1 MSTYTQLLY
10 HMVFSTHQRKPT
22 LSENGRSELFAFIFG
37 LLKNKNCHLYRING
51 MEDHLHIF
59 THIHPT
65 IAVSS
70 LIKDIKLASS
80 DMIKRNRLFDDFEGW
95 QKGYGAFTVNYAS
108 KDKLIAYIKNQQ
120 EHHQK
125 VNFLDEYKKI
135 LEENGIE
142 FDEKYLLWLKF
153 WHLVFFQ
160 IQSRCGWENQHVGL
174 IKLIPRRGQAL
185 QES

>member
-10 HMVFSTHQRKPT
+10 HIVFSTHQRKPT

-80 DMIKRNRLFDDFEGW
+80 DMIKRNGLFDDFEGW
-95 QKGYGAFTVNYAS
+95 QKGYGAFTVHYAS
-108 KDKLIAYIKNQQ
+108 KDNLIEYIKNQQ
-120 EHHQK
+120 EHHRK
-125 VNFLDEYKKI
+125 INFLDEYKHI
-135 LEENGIE
+135 LEENGIQ
-142 FDEKYLLWLKF
+142 FDEKYLL
-153 WHLVFFQ
+153 
-160 IQSRCGWENQHVGL
+160 
-174 IKLIPRRGQAL
+174 
-185 QES
+185 

>member
-10 HMVFSTHQRKPT
+10 HIVFSTYQRT
-22 LSENGRSELFAFIFG
+22 QSLSENGRPELFALIFG

-65 IAVSS
+65 IPVSS

-80 DMIKRNRLFDDFEGW
+80 DMIKRNRLFDHFEGW
-95 QKGYGAFTVNYAS
+95 QKGYGAFSVNYSS
-108 KDKLIAYIKNQQ
+108 KDKLIEYIKSQQ

-125 VNFLDEYKKI
+125 IDFIQEYKRI
-135 LEENGIE
+135 LEENGIR
-142 FDEKYLLWLKF
+142 FDEKYLL
-153 WHLVFFQ
+153 
-160 IQSRCGWENQHVGL
+160 
-174 IKLIPRRGQAL
+174 
-185 QES
+185 